1 MHLFISFLVQNL
13 FLLINQCHV
22 LSCTL
27 HQRLRMIMMAR
38 VPAMMLH
45 AQLMQAH
52 IYTTHTLL
60 LALATKIMHGINRIA
75 QQLVIIDSRHPQTI
89 ITYMAV
95 LLVCATVSVVS
106 ADDLVL

>member
-1 MHLFISFLVQNL
+1 
-13 FLLINQCHV
+13 
-22 LSCTL
+22 
-27 HQRLRMIMMAR
+27 MIMMAN

-52 IYTTHTLL
+52 VYATHTLL
-60 LALATKIMHGINRIA
+60 LALAVKIMHGINRIA